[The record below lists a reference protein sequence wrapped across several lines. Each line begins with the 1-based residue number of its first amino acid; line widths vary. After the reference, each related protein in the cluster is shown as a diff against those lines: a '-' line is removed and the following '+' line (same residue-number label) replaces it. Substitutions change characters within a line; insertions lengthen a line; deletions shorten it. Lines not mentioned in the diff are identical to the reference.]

1 MAHSCVNMLS
11 YGMMTWMPSY
21 LSEVRALSLVAAG
34 FASAGAPADQPMAF
48 GGLAPRSVEVS
59 S

>member
-1 MAHSCVNMLS
+1 
-11 YGMMTWMPSY
+11 MMTWMPSY